1 MSVEE
6 LNPEEEY
13 FNALLGISNPAILAE
28 FTRSNEF
35 EQFTLWTESEL
46 PWVPTAQITEMQRQW
61 PKKKRIQGR
70 NLGKSITCTDEVI
83 SQVIMYRGRE
93 QGLALVGTRSHSSL
107 QHIFETMII
116 PQFTRDP
123 FLNLFLAP
131 GDRGVDRK
139 NFEVRMVNGTII
151 KGRIQGK
158 DGQGFNT
165 VHPNI
170 CAWFDEVQYLSNE
183 AVAEIYGMLGS
194 TTPILASGVPNGV
207 RSSWA
212 YRIDHNPLLGF
223 RGRKMTRLDDPR
235 ATPEWIEEMKEL
247 YGGESSSLYQQKM
260 LGEWGADMRMTFDI
274 DRINHDLP
282 MTDFSEQLRNP
293 PYYRN
298 ISIDPR
304 NFVKGEGMA
313 ETLDDLFH
321 LSDDK
326 MPDARDIWI
335 HADHGITGSP
345 TTGYVSFLDAK
356 SGYWRQYRRFLLYQL
371 QAEDQTAV
379 FDWLGTR
386 LQGLYGHR
394 PWIGLDATGQGG
406 QDVASMLETRG
417 WKVLWANFAKN
428 VEHANRLEDMD
439 EVKERLKKNP
449 WDNPNPQWVPVQ
461 IPLKQVAIPRLRDEL
476 YLGNLHL
483 VNQRELWSQLEYTTE
498 HTTESGTQQK
508 YVVDYTHEE
517 QPHYDHDLQAF
528 EVWAAMKLA
537 EDNREEVDLTPDMYI
552 EEMDIGW

>member
-1 MSVEE
+1 MSLEE
-6 LNPEEEY
+6 VMPEEEY
-13 FNALLGISNPAILAE
+13 FYSLLGISNPAILSE

-35 EQFTLWTESEL
+35 EQFTLWTASEL
-46 PWVPTAQITEMQRQW
+46 PWVPTQQITEMQRQA

-183 AVAEIYGMLGS
+183 AVAEIYGMLGT

-223 RGRKMTRLDDPR
+223 KGRKMTRLDDPR

-282 MTDFSEQLRNP
+282 MTDFSEQLKNP

-298 ISIDPR
+298 VSIDPR
-304 NFVKGEGMA
+304 NFVKGDGMA
-313 ETLDDLFH
+313 AALDDLFH

-326 MPDARDIWI
+326 MPDASDIWI

-345 TTGYVSFLDAK
+345 TTGYVSFRDSK
-356 SGYWRQYRRFLLYQL
+356 TGYWRQFRRFLIYQL
-371 QAEDQTAV
+371 QAEDQGAI

-386 LQGLYGHR
+386 LQGLYKHR
-394 PWIGLDATGQGG
+394 PWIGIDSTGQGG
-406 QDVASMLETRG
+406 QAVASILENRD
-417 WKVLWANFAKN
+417 WKVVWANFAKN
-428 VEHANRLEDMD
+428 VEHAQRLETME
-439 EVKERLKKNP
+439 EVQERLKKDP
-449 WDNPNPQWVPVQ
+449 WANPNPQWVNVE

-528 EVWAAMKLA
+528 EVWAAMAL
-537 EDNREEVDLTPDMYI
+537 EQDNREEIDLAPDMYI
-552 EEMDIGW
+552 EEFDVGW